1 MTATLTRT
9 KTGNT
14 KRVLK
19 QAKSSLKES
28 ESSEESENQLEQH
41 EDQPRPS
48 PTEKETET
56 PTERTDAAATD
67 AEQPAT
73 HQTQEP
79 ATTTGAETTTPN
91 TNDNSATMDAT
102 AMAAAIQ
109 QLTNLVTGLQADA
122 TTASSGKSRRKTPRR
137 DDAGEQNTELATRE
151 SHRCIAIP
159 DPPTATREAPTRTAP
174 ASASTATTERT
185 IAAQT
190 ASTSELSAMAAAIRD
205 LTTMVSGLQ
214 PVETHDGGRGRP
226 AHRRTTRRPTHTRR
240 ETPDPSDNS
249 SSSNHAR
256 HGRNRRSPRSKH
268 RRSTGGADGDSSRSS
283 DDSSSS
289 SESED
294 ERRTRVQ
301 LAERRERDDRV
312 PGRRSVKDL
321 ELPAFTPSPKVSVST
336 WIDRVDL
343 ALKGAAK
350 SGRGKWSDHALYFI
364 LGNKLMENAAK
375 WWVNQD
381 RRLKKR
387 QRTWTNL
394 KKALLRRY
402 GPKLDKSNAELRVTM
417 RRMMPGETY
426 ADFAA
431 GLRDVVGRN
440 RVKERVLLA
449 QFLRFLDKTTKKL
462 VQQRPKPKTLEEAVD
477 KATEIDDP
485 MDNVAQGMAN
495 IGQPWAVA
503 PSHQLMM
510 MTGMTGPMSV
520 IHGISGTG
528 LPTEMANAFEASGV
542 ALFTNPQGV
551 WNEYSGTWDSLPGHA
566 WNGKFLAETKQHELR
581 R

>member
-1 MTATLTRT
+1 
-9 KTGNT
+9 
-14 KRVLK
+14 
-19 QAKSSLKES
+19 
-28 ESSEESENQLEQH
+28 
-41 EDQPRPS
+41 
-48 PTEKETET
+48 
-56 PTERTDAAATD
+56 
-67 AEQPAT
+67 
-73 HQTQEP
+73 
-79 ATTTGAETTTPN
+79 
-91 TNDNSATMDAT
+91 
-102 AMAAAIQ
+102 MAAAI
-109 QLTNLVTGLQADA
+109 T
-122 TTASSGKSRRKTPRR
+122 
-137 DDAGEQNTELATRE
+137 
-151 SHRCIAIP
+151 
-159 DPPTATREAPTRTAP
+159 
-174 ASASTATTERT
+174 
-185 IAAQT
+185 
-190 ASTSELSAMAAAIRD
+190 D
-205 LTTMVSGLQ
+205 LTMMVSGLQ
-214 PVETHDGGRGRP
+214 PVESHDGGRGRP

-240 ETPDPSDNS
+240 ETPDPSDDS

-256 HGRNRRSPRSKH
+256 HGRNRRSRRTKH
-268 RRSTGGADGDSSRSS
+268 RRSTRGADGDSSPSS
-283 DDSSSS
+283 DDSSSSSSSNSSSSS

-294 ERRTRVQ
+294 ERRTEVQ
-301 LAERRERDDRV
+301 PAERREQDERV

-321 ELPAFTPSPKVSVST
+321 ELPTFTPSPKVSVST
-336 WIDRVDL
+336 WIDRIDL

-402 GPKLDKSNAELRVTM
+402 GPKLDKSNAELRVAM
-417 RRMMPGETY
+417 RRMMSGETY

-431 GLRDVVGRN
+431 G

-449 QFLRFLDKTTKKL
+449 QFLRCLDKTTKKL
-462 VQQRPKPKTLEEAVD
+462 VQQRPKPKTMEEAVD

-510 MTGMTGPMSV
+510 MTGTTGPMSV
-520 IHGISGTG
+520 IPGISGTG
-528 LPTEMANAFEASGV
+528 LPTEMANAFEASGGEASGV

-551 WNEYSGTWDSLPGHA
+551 WNECSGTWDSLPGHA
-566 WNGKFLAETKQHELR
+566 WNGKFWAETKQHELR
-581 R
+581 RQVVRPKAEGKKPAVKVKLKREEFASSGEESDVNPVRKKFKAAVKQAAADSKWQSKQPDGERKGSPETCFKCGQSGHRPSLCTIQMKCFACNQFGHFARECPDADAKARNDTYLEQRGQKQQSSAENTDRAR